1 METLICLTLTNLSK
15 TKQGCVARNL
25 QQHAK
30 RLIAHSSRPRF
41 FCTYRNGTLSSSAT
55 NQTLQ
60 SRIEAALDQKAAITT
75 VLEQWRQQ
83 QGNQL
88 NPLLVRGV
96 YEKLHE
102 SKRYSQALEV
112 SNWMVNNKICNHLPE
127 DLAVRFHLIENVLG
141 LEESE
146 KFFNSIPENLKG
158 ESIYTALL
166 KSYAKSGEK
175 SLSKAES
182 TFEKM
187 RKLGML
193 LRPSPYNSM
202 VSLYSSLRNRVK
214 VDEILREMKENNT
227 EIDSPTVNNTLRVYA
242 AVSDVATMD
251 KFLADWNETTTLEW
265 LTTLDMA
272 KAYLRDGSKGKARD
286 MLRKTEELNDPK
298 SYEGLMR
305 LYGEAGE
312 IEDVYR
318 IWDLYKKT
326 RNKNNEG
333 FRALIGSLLKLDDY
347 KGAEEIYYNEW
358 ECSGLEFD
366 LRVPS
371 TLISGYRAKGMV
383 KKADNLLYKT
393 MKNKRLVKP
402 INPLIEDWLKN
413 KNQVKPSNLRD
424 LIKNLCDSNQLSKAL
439 EVSSLLCDRKSF
451 NIFPEDYVTRFHLC
465 EKVLGLEEGEK
476 FFERSIPGNM
486 KDYSVYNTLLTS
498 YTRSDK
504 GLEKAEGVFEKM
516 KELGFLSKLSPYNSM
531 ISLYIQLGKQGRA
544 KNLLLVMKE
553 KNIEHDSVTTNNV
566 LRMYADEGDIETMEK
581 YRREWV
587 NDDEQTKLEMRT
599 TGEMAKAYE
608 RAGLLLKAME
618 ITSKREV
625 QRIWNEYKKKAKEEF
640 ERDTLRPWVKRDEIK
655 NEEYRNVIRTLLK
668 LGDVQGAEAIYEEWE
683 PQGPEFDNGIPCL
696 LISRYYEED
705 DKDKAKEVEYSS
717 RQKRRRMQFK
727 LFKEDLIGCA
737 VGVVVSVLLFSVPPI
752 VLSLCLQN
760 PVYFFVLAIVLLAL
774 SGY

>member
-1 METLICLTLTNLSK
+1 MSM
-15 TKQGCVARNL
+15 ARNL

-41 FCTYRNGTLSSSAT
+41 FCTYRNGTLSAT

-88 NPLLVRGV
+88 NPSLVRGV
-96 YEKLHE
+96 FEKLHD

-112 SNWMVNNKICNHLPE
+112 STWMVNNKICNHLPE
-127 DLAVRFHLIENVLG
+127 DFAVRFHLIENVLG
-141 LEESE
+141 LEEAE
-146 KFFNSIPENLKG
+146 KFFKSIPENLKG

-175 SLSKAES
+175 SLSKAEF

-214 VDEILREMKENNT
+214 VDEILQEMKENNI
-227 EIDSPTVNNTLRVYA
+227 ELDSLTVNNALRVYA

-272 KAYLRDGSKGKARD
+272 KAYR
-286 MLRKTEELNDPK
+286 
-298 SYEGLMR
+298 LMR

-312 IEDVYR
+312 INDVYR
-318 IWDLYKKT
+318 IWDRYKNT

-333 FRALIGSLLKLDDY
+333 FRALIGSLLKLDDI

-366 LRVPS
+366 LRVP
-371 TLISGYRAKGMV
+371 TMLVSGYRAKGMV

-393 MKNKRLVKP
+393 MKNKRLIKP
-402 INPLIEDWLKN
+402 INPLIEDWMKN
-413 KNQVKPSNLRD
+413 RNQVKPSSLRD

-451 NIFPEDYVTRFHLC
+451 NIFPEDYVTRLHLC
-465 EKVLGLEEGEK
+465 EKVLGLEEAEK

-486 KDYSVYNTLLTS
+486 KDYSVYNTLLTA
-498 YTRSDK
+498 YTRS
-504 GLEKAEGVFEKM
+504 GQRLEKAEGVFEKM
-516 KELGFLSKLSPYNSM
+516 RELGFLSKLSPYNSM
-531 ISLYIQLGKQGRA
+531 ITLYIQLGKQGRA
-544 KNLLLVMKE
+544 KNLLRVMKE
-553 KNIEHDSVTTNNV
+553 KNIEHDGVTMNNV

-581 YRREWV
+581 YKREWV

-618 ITSKREV
+618 ITRSKREV
-625 QRIWNEYKKKAKEEF
+625 QRLWNEYRKKAKEEV
-640 ERDTLRPWVKRDEIK
+640 ERDTLRPWVKREKIK
-655 NEEYRNVIRTLLK
+655 NEEYRNVIRSLLK
-668 LGDVQGAEAIYEEWE
+668 LGDVQGAEAIYGEWE

-705 DKDKAKEVEYSS
+705 DKAKAKEVEFSS

-727 LFKEDLIGCA
+727 LFKEDLISYA
-737 VGVVVSVLLFSVPPI
+737 AGVVVSTVPAIVVLYFLHHPD
-752 VLSLCLQN
+752 
-760 PVYFFVLAIVLLAL
+760 YFFKFILSTVLFALLNYLTA
-774 SGY
+774 